1 MVRHELAPGIAS
13 AISSVNDTVRRT
25 IDADGCLVTPGF
37 IDPHTHLDARL
48 FWDPLEILLL
58 SRR

>member
-13 AISSVNDTVRRT
+13 AVGGVNDAVRRT

-37 IDPHTHLDARL
+37 IDPHTHLDAQL
-48 FWDPLEILLL
+48 FWDPLASLLPA
-58 SRR
+58 RM